1 MRAGRAVL
9 FWVGIIALLLLVEF
23 AELTHLFTIPVQAA
37 FANFVSFIVALVFT
51 TILALVGAVFIGI
64 YIAHRL
70 QSPTGFTPFEEEMLK
85 MRSDVQALR
94 RDVESLQA
102 TPGAR
107 AAQSGDSAPARTE
120 SP

>member
-1 MRAGRAVL
+1 MRVRRAVL

-64 YIAHRL
+64 YVAHRL

-85 MRSDVQALR
+85 MRSDVQSLR
-94 RDVESLQA
+94 RDVESLRSTNPSEA
-102 TPGAR
+102 SPPGRTPP
-107 AAQSGDSAPARTE
+107 SRTE